1 MELQFSL
8 GRRLR
13 LSVGSM
19 AMMSALAA
27 CGGGGGGG
35 DNTPPDNPGDNAVTA
50 NDDTFASIGSS
61 SGGST
66 AAVQANDT
74 VRVGGS
80 ATAAVLNT
88 NASIVSATRTSAAP
102 AAGSVT
108 FNTTSGVITVAA
120 GTSGGSYV
128 FTYRMCLTAP
138 NQTVC
143 DDATVTVPVG
153 TTAPGSNI
161 ANRADILACPASSS
175 LISSS
180 NWSSCLAGKRL
191 VGNDPII
198 TSQTCQV
205 LYLADGG
212 VEYTHNGVVYL
223 PSVNGPA
230 KGGLYQNTTSGSGIK
245 LMFGNLDWD
254 LLGSSARN
262 RVTDVDLSIFILPD
276 TQDLVEVTYFD
287 SALTRRTLN
296 CNLTNL

>member
-1 MELQFSL
+1 MKSEFNAD
-8 GRRLR
+8 RRLR
-13 LSVGSM
+13 RSIWLM
-19 AMMSALAA
+19 AMVCALAA

-35 DNTPPDNPGDNAVTA
+35 DTTPPDNSGDNAVSA
-50 NDDTFASIGSS
+50 NDDTFASIASA

-66 AAVQANDT
+66 ASVQANDT
-74 VRVGGS
+74 VRVNG
-80 ATAAVLNT
+80 TAAAASLNT

-120 GTSGGSYV
+120 GTSAGSYV

-153 TTAPGSNI
+153 TTAPSSNI
-161 ANRADILACPASSS
+161 ATRADILACPASSS

-191 VGNDPII
+191 VGNDPVI
-198 TSQTCQV
+198 TSQTCQI
-205 LYLADGG
+205 LYQADGG
-212 VEYTHNGVVYL
+212 IEYTHNGVVYL
-223 PSVNGPA
+223 PSINGPA

-254 LLGSSARN
+254 LFGSSARN
-262 RVTDVDLSIFILPD
+262 RVTDVDLSVFVLPD
-276 TQDLVEVTYFD
+276 NQDLVEVTYFD
-287 SALTRRTLN
+287 SALARRTLT

>member
-1 MELQFSL
+1 MELQTNF
-8 GRRLR
+8 GRQLR
-13 LSVGSM
+13 LSISTM

-35 DNTPPDNPGDNAVTA
+35 DPTPPDNPGDNAVTA

-74 VRVGGS
+74 VRVGGT
-80 ATAAVLNT
+80 ATAAILNT

-102 AAGSVT
+102 VAGSLT

-120 GTSGGSYV
+120 GTTAGSYV

-153 TTAPGSNI
+153 TTAPSSNI
-161 ANRADILACPASSS
+161 ATRADILACPAVSS

-198 TSQTCQV
+198 PSQSCQV

-223 PSVNGPA
+223 PSVSGPA
-230 KGGLYQNTTSGSGIK
+230 KGGLYQNTTAGNSAK
-245 LMFGNLDWD
+245 FMFGNLDFD
-254 LLGSSARN
+254 LSGSTARN

-287 SALTRRTLN
+287 SASARRTLN